1 MEVRY
6 LFDKKEEKKMKLFK
20 KLAAAV
26 LVAALALTMVG
37 CGAGGTGSA
46 LDLKNEVLN
55 AIEDSYNMNN
65 KVATHTTAMDT
76 AAAALI
82 EKAATDETAKDENVT
97 VKDLL
102 KNNGT
107 GNYIAIFM
115 PYGQLR
121 TEFMQYLY
129 VDQMENTLN
138 YAIRNIADVWYYND
152 SDTVVKIGN
161 PEIGTNDPIEIG
173 AATGKI
179 KDKNYLVL
187 LVQNAKA

>member
-1 MEVRY
+1 
-6 LFDKKEEKKMKLFK
+6 MKLFK
-20 KLAAAV
+20 KLAAA
-26 LVAALALTMVG
+26 ALAAVLALSMVG

-55 AIEDSYNMNN
+55 AIEDDYYTDN
-65 KVATHTTAMDT
+65 KTATHTTAMD
-76 AAAALI
+76 AAAAKLI
-82 EKAATDETAKDENVT
+82 ESAAKAGAAEGNEDT

-107 GNYIAIFM
+107 GDYIAIFE
-115 PYGQLR
+115 PYAQLR

-129 VDQMENTLN
+129 IGEMENTLDN
-138 YAIRNIADVWYYND
+138 AIQHITDEWYYNN
-152 SDTVVKIGN
+152 SDTAVKIGN
-161 PEIGTNDPIEIG
+161 PVIHTGDPIEIG

-187 LVQNAKA
+187 LVKKAA

>member
-1 MEVRY
+1 
-6 LFDKKEEKKMKLFK
+6 MKLFK
-20 KLAAAV
+20 KLAAA
-26 LVAALALTMVG
+26 ALAAVLALSMVG

-46 LDLKNEVLN
+46 FDLKNEVLN
-55 AIEDSYNMNN
+55 AIEDSYNMSN
-65 KVATHTTAMDT
+65 KTATHTTAVDT

-82 EKAATDETAKDENVT
+82 EKAAADETAKDENVT

-138 YAIRNIADVWYYND
+138 SAIRNIADNWYYND

>member
-1 MEVRY
+1 
-6 LFDKKEEKKMKLFK
+6 MKLFK
-20 KLAAAV
+20 KLAAA
-26 LVAALALTMVG
+26 ALAAVLALSMVG

-46 LDLKNEVLN
+46 FDLKNEVLN
-55 AIEDSYNMNN
+55 AIEDSYNMSN
-65 KVATHTTAMDT
+65 KTATHTTAVDT

-82 EKAATDETAKDENVT
+82 EKAAADETAKDDDVT
-97 VKDLL
+97 VNELL
-102 KNNGT
+102 EKQTIEGD
-107 GNYIAIFM
+107 YIAIFM

-129 VDQMENTLN
+129 VNQMGSTLN
-138 YAIRNIADVWYYND
+138 YAIQQIENENYYNN
-152 SDTVVKIGN
+152 SDMVVKIGN
-161 PEIGTNDPIEIG
+161 PVIHTGDPIEIG

>member
-1 MEVRY
+1 
-6 LFDKKEEKKMKLFK
+6 MKLFK

-46 LDLKNEVLN
+46 IDLKNEVLN
-55 AIEDSYNMNN
+55 VIEDSYCADH
-65 KVATHTTAMDT
+65 KVATHTTAMDA

-82 EKAATDETAKDENVT
+82 EKAAADEAAKDDDVT
-97 VKDLL
+97 VKALL
-102 KNNGT
+102 KKQT
-107 GNYIAIFM
+107 IDGNYIAIFM